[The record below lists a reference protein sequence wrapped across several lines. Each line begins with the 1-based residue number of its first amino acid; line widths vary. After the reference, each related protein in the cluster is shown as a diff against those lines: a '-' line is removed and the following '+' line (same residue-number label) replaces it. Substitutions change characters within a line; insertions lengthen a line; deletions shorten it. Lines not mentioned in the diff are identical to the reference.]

1 MAKYSQRRRRAI
13 RAAAPAVGLLA
24 AGLLVWQGSTAA
36 FTSTTNTAAN
46 NWTAGT
52 VNLTNNSNADGSFSQ
67 TGAAAFTVANMKPGA
82 GGSRCITVRSSS
94 SVAADARFFLS
105 GVAGALAPG
114 LNLTVQT
121 AAVTGAIPA
130 ADCSTNMP
138 GSLTTVYTGAL
149 SSAPTSWAGAGAA
162 NQWAI
167 AGTPTE
173 NQLYKITWSFP
184 STSSDNT
191 FQGATASAVFNW
203 EADTP

>member
-1 MAKYSQRRRRAI
+1 MQ
-13 RAAAPAVGLLA
+13 
-24 AGLLVWQGSTAA
+24 ST
-36 FTSTTNTAAN
+36 SNTAAL
-46 NWTAGT
+46 ARFY
-52 VNLTNNSNADGSFSQ
+52 L
-67 TGAAAFTVANMKPGA
+67 
-82 GGSRCITVRSSS
+82 S
-94 SVAADARFFLS
+94 SVS
-105 GVAGALAPG
+105 GPLAPG
-114 LNLTVQT
+114 LILKVET

-149 SSAPTSWAGAGAA
+149 NSASAPTSWAGAGAA